1 MSVPVR
7 GEHAVVLGASIAG
20 LLAARVAAEHYRE
33 VTVVDRDVL
42 PPLPVRRRGVPQSA
56 HGHVLQA
63 AGTAVLDELLP
74 GILEEIAEDGAP
86 VWGDGDMSK
95 VVIEYGG
102 HRFLGSGRIPNPVTN
117 YMPSRPLLEWHVRQR
132 VSSLPNVT
140 VVGGHDVVGLT
151 ATEDRSRVTGVVVG
165 RRDGAETRV
174 LGADLVI
181 DATGRGSRAPT
192 FLADLGYGRPVEDEL
207 VINLSYTSQW
217 IALPVG
223 AIREHMVAFFPTA
236 GELTTAALL
245 RHENNSWLMTVGTM
259 AGTKPAADY
268 ADMLAIANRR
278 APEHIRA
285 ALAHAEPVGEVAHF
299 RTPSSRWRRYDRLV
313 RFPQGFV
320 VTGDAVCSF
329 NPVYGQGMTVAAL
342 DATALRRCLRDGDQ
356 DLPGRFFRASAKT
369 IGIAWRNATSA
380 DLSLPEVAG
389 KRSVGMRLNNAFA
402 DRVLTAVETD
412 RVVAGQFFRVL
423 AMLDAPTRL
432 MRPSMLARIL
442 RANLT
447 GPTDRHTVPQPA
459 PVFS

>member
-1 MSVPVR
+1 MSVPVG
-7 GEHAVVLGASIAG
+7 GEHAVVLGASMAG
-20 LLAARVAAEHYRE
+20 MLAARVAAEHYRR

-42 PPLPVRRRGVPQSA
+42 PALPVRRRGVPQSA

-74 GILEEIAEDGAP
+74 GILGEIAADGAP
-86 VWGDGDMSK
+86 VWADGDMSK
-95 VVIEYGG
+95 IIIEYGG
-102 HRFLGSGRIPNPVTN
+102 HRFLGSGRLPDPVTN
-117 YMPSRPLLEWHVRQR
+117 YLPSRPLLDWHVRRR
-132 VSSLPNVT
+132 VSALPNVT
-140 VVGGHDVVGLT
+140 ALGGHDVVGLT

-165 RRDGAETRV
+165 RRDGADTTL

-192 FLADLGYGRPVEDEL
+192 FLADLGYERPVEDEL

-217 IALPVG
+217 IALPLG
-223 AIREHMVAFFPTA
+223 AIREHTVALFPTA
-236 GELTTAALL
+236 GELTTFALL
-245 RHENNSWLMTVGTM
+245 RHENDSCLITVGTM
-259 AGTKPAADY
+259 AGTKPAVDY

-278 APEHIRA
+278 APDHIRA
-285 ALAHAEPVGEVAHF
+285 ALAHAEPVGEIAHY

-313 RFPQGFV
+313 RAPHGFL

-329 NPVYGQGMTVAAL
+329 NPIYGQGMSVAAL
-342 DATALRRCLRDGDQ
+342 DAVALRQALRGGEQ

-369 IGIAWRNATSA
+369 IGVAWRNAVSA
-380 DLSLPEVAG
+380 DLALPEVAG
-389 KRSVGMRLNNAFA
+389 KRSIGVRVNNAFA

-423 AMLDAPTRL
+423 GMVDAPARL
-432 MRPSMLARIL
+432 MRPSILARIL
-442 RANLT
+442 RANLAR
-447 GPTDRHTVPQPA
+447 PADRHIAPRQA